1 MTARGS
7 SRRTGTGG
15 QSFVKG
21 VLLAGAA
28 LYAITAHGGLAHA
41 QESLGGL
48 GVNVNVNE
56 GDQLF
61 LEADTVS
68 YDSDT
73 ATVTA
78 SGGVQIDYG
87 QYKLVAR
94 RIVYDQNLKRL
105 VAAGDVEL
113 VEPGGNRIYADALDV
128 TDDFADGF
136 IKALRIETPDNTRL
150 AAAEAVRESSSVT
163 TFERGVYTACEACR
177 ENPDRPPLW
186 QVKARRIVWDQQEQ
200 VIRYYGARFELFG
213 APLAYLPY
221 FATPDPTVKRR
232 SGFLAPS
239 FVQSDKT
246 GFGVRVP
253 YFLAL
258 SDSYDATVAG
268 TYYSKQGFLGEVE
281 YRQAFE
287 NGYFTLQ
294 AAGISQNKP
303 EEFDDFWSDGINFR
317 EDIPPENRGMI
328 GTTGRFAINEQWTF
342 GWDAL
347 LQTDPNFSEVYS
359 IDNFNE
365 VYRSSEIYL
374 TGLGTQ
380 SFFDLRAQKFEVQTQ
395 NTFNEEVQPY
405 VLPSLDYE
413 YIAENPI
420 YGGQLQL
427 NANITNIRRDDSFP
441 ASLLV
446 CRPGFYT
453 EGVCDGSMGFPY
465 WTDTFRRN
473 ALEGDY
479 SRGTVEANWK
489 RDFITDTGLVLTP
502 SANVRGDVYRA
513 DMRSDGFDYGT
524 LYSDLGAFS
533 IDETGVRGMAT
544 AAIEARY
551 PYLIETE
558 RTSHLIEPIAQLLVR
573 PDASK
578 AGMLPNEDAQTLVF
592 NTANLFSHDKFSGY
606 DRIEGGTR
614 ANVGVQY
621 SGVFG
626 TGYFVNAVAGQSFH
640 LAGENPYAQDNL
652 ALVGYDSGLE
662 TDRSDYVAG
671 VALTV
676 PFGITLG
683 AQGRFDE
690 SDLELRRTDLSSS
703 FSYGKVNASVIYSQI
718 AAQPIY
724 GLPQD
729 RQQITT
735 SAGVQLTDS
744 IRAFGSIGYDIENES
759 VISRSFGVGYA
770 DECFSLIA
778 QYQSTDDRYQLTS
791 SESRLMV
798 TLSLRTLVESDFN
811 FGLGED

>member
-1 MTARGS
+1 MIARGA
-7 SRRTGTGG
+7 SRRSGIGG
-15 QSFVKG
+15 RSTLSG
-21 VLLAGAA
+21 VLLASAA
-28 LYAITAHGGLAHA
+28 LCAILAHGGSAMA

-56 GDQLF
+56 SDQLF

-68 YDSDT
+68 YDSDA

-94 RIVYDQNLKRL
+94 QIVYDQRLRRL

-128 TDDFADGF
+128 TDDFGNGF
-136 IKALRIETPDNTRL
+136 IRALRIETPENTRL
-150 AAAEAVRESSSVT
+150 AAAEAVREGDSVT
-163 TFERGVYTACEACR
+163 TFERGVYTACEAC
-177 ENPDRPPLW
+177 EKNPDRPPLW

-239 FVQSDKT
+239 YQQSDKT
-246 GFGVRVP
+246 GFGLRVP
-253 YFLAL
+253 YYLAL

-294 AAGISQNKP
+294 AAGISQNNP
-303 EEFDDFWSDGINFR
+303 EEFDDFWSDGVTFR
-317 EDIPPENRGMI
+317 PDIPPEQRGMV
-328 GTTGRFAINEQWTF
+328 GTTGRFAINENWTF

-347 LQTDPNFSEVYS
+347 LQTDPNFSNTYD
-359 IDNFNE
+359 IANFDE
-365 VYRSSEIYL
+365 VYRSSEVYL

-413 YIAENPI
+413 YIAEDTV
-420 YGGQLQL
+420 YGGQVQF
-427 NANITNIRRDDSFP
+427 NANVTHIRRDDSSP
-441 ASLLV
+441 ASLLL
-446 CRPGFYT
+446 CEPGNYS
-453 EGVCDGSMGFPY
+453 DGICSSPEGFPY
-465 WTDTFRRN
+465 RTDEFRRN
-473 ALEGDY
+473 ILTGNY
-479 SRGTVEANWK
+479 SRGTTEASWT
-489 RDFITDTGLVLTP
+489 REFITNGGLVLTP
-502 SANVRGDVYRA
+502 SGKLRGDVYSA
-513 DMRSDGFDYGT
+513 DMGVDGFDYGT
-524 LYSDLGAFS
+524 TYSDLGAYS
-533 IDETGVRGMAT
+533 VDKTGVRGMAT

-551 PYLIETE
+551 PYLIQTQN
-558 RTSHLIEPIAQLLVR
+558 TSHLIEPIAQLLVR
-573 PDASK
+573 PDAAE
-578 AGMLPNEDAQTLVF
+578 AGILPNEDAQTLVF
-592 NTANLFSHDKFSGY
+592 SAANLFSHDKFTGY

-614 ANVGVQY
+614 ANLGVQY
-621 SGVFG
+621 SGTFG

-640 LAGENPYAQDNL
+640 LAGTNPYAIENL

-662 TDRSDYVAG
+662 TDRSDYVTG
-671 VALTV
+671 LALTV
-676 PFGITLG
+676 PLGVTLS

-690 SDLELRRTDLSSS
+690 EDLDLKRMDVTST
-703 FSYGKVNASVIYSQI
+703 FSAGRVGGSVTYSQI

-724 GLPQD
+724 GLPVD
-729 RQQITT
+729 RQQVST
-735 SAGVQLTDS
+735 SANVRLTDS

-759 VISRSFGVGYA
+759 IISRSFGVGYA

-778 QYQSTDDRYQLTS
+778 QYQSTDSRYQLTS
-791 SESRLMV
+791 SESKVMV
-798 TLSLRTLVESDFN
+798 TLSLRTLVETDFN
-811 FGLGED
+811 YNLGD